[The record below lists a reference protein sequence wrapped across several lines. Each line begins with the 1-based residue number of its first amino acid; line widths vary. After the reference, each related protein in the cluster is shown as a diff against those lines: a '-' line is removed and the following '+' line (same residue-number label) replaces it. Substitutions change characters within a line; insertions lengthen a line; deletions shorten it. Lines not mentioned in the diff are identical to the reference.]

1 MNTVKTLKALA
12 ICLLTL
18 TAMQQATAQNQLT
31 KKEQKAGWQSLFDG
45 KTTKGWH
52 SYLQTNAGPCWKVVD
67 GTLQLDPQT
76 QPQSDIVTDKEYENF
91 DLSVEWK
98 IAEAGNSGII
108 FSINESPEFG
118 NTFET
123 GMEMQVLDDA
133 KAEDNKYINHLAG
146 SLYDLKTPSKKVV
159 KPAGAWN
166 LARIKKQDGHL
177 TYWLNNSQIVDIQIG
192 SAEWKQLLDKSK
204 FKTWKGYAA
213 YPKGHIALQSHGS
226 VVSYRNMKIKEL

>member
-1 MNTVKTLKALA
+1 MKT
-12 ICLLTL
+12 TL
-18 TAMQQATAQNQLT
+18 TIKSFCICIITFVVMQPATAQNILT
-31 KKEQKAGWQSLFDG
+31 SKEQKAGWQLLFDG
-45 KTTKGWH
+45 KTTGGWH
-52 SYLQTNAGPCWKVVD
+52 SYLQTNAGSCWQVTD
-67 GTLQLDPQT
+67 GTLQLNPQT
-76 QPQSDIVTDKEYENF
+76 EPQIDILTDKEYENF
-91 DLSVEWK
+91 DLSLEWK

-108 FSINESPEFG
+108 FSVHEAPEFH

-159 KPAGAWN
+159 KPAGEWN
-166 LARIKKQDGHL
+166 LVRIKKQDGHL
-177 TYWLNNSQIVDIQIG
+177 TYWLNNSQIVDIVIG

-213 YPKGHIALQSHGS
+213 YPKGHIALQTHGS
-226 VVSYRNMKIKEL
+226 VVAYRNIKIKEL